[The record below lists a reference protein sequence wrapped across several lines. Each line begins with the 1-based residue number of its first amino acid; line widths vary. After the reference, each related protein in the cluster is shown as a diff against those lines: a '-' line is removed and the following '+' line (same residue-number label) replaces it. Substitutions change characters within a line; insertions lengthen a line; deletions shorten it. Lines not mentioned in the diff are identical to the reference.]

1 MFWFFYLVYKYLSI
15 LELEGWQPPLSTW
28 KFLQLSSELDQLTF
42 PGISSFLQNSSDLET
57 LVIDGYKYQSSDV
70 LLKYTNKDEQ
80 TRRFETHYSF
90 PHLKT
95 IKILNFS
102 RSVMPLVK
110 YLLKHA
116 TVLEKFIIAAR
127 RKESDVFTD
136 YVEIEQE
143 LLTFPKSSPQA
154 SVSFSY

>member
-1 MFWFFYLVYKYLSI
+1 MASSGFYLRIIKLVNI
-15 LELEGWQPPLSTW
+15 A
-28 KFLQLSSELDQLTF
+28 D
-42 PGISSFLQNSSDLET
+42 SFLQ
-57 LVIDGYKYQSSDV
+57 DV

-80 TRRFETHYSF
+80 TRRFETHDFNCSF

-102 RSVMPLVK
+102 GSAMPLVK

-127 RKESDVFTD
+127 RKEGDVFTD
-136 YVEIEQE
+136 YVEIEQQ

>member
-1 MFWFFYLVYKYLSI
+1 MSNI
-15 LELEGWQPPLSTW
+15 A
-28 KFLQLSSELDQLTF
+28 D
-42 PGISSFLQNSSDLET
+42 SFLQ
-57 LVIDGYKYQSSDV
+57 DV

-127 RKESDVFTD
+127 RKEGDVFTD
-136 YVEIEQE
+136 YVEIEQQ